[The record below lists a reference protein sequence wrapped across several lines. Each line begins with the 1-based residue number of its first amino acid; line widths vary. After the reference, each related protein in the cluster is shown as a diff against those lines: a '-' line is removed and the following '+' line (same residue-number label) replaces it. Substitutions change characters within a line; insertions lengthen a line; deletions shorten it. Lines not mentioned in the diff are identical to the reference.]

1 MLNIFKNLTLR
12 LIAIY
17 LETVGDKRVT
27 GFKYQ
32 RIVNIYDKFQLLSI
46 FCFHNKN
53 MEFRMFFFV
62 VGCSQ
67 TYVIFFPFFD
77 FFSNVHVSVKCI

>member
-1 MLNIFKNLTLR
+1 MFIIFKNLTSGP
-12 LIAIY
+12 IAIY

-32 RIVNIYDKFQLLSI
+32 LIVNIYDKFQL

-53 MEFRMFFFV
+53 MEFRMVFFFLAAPKH
-62 VGCSQ
+62 
-67 TYVIFFPFFD
+67 T
-77 FFSNVHVSVKCI
+77 

>member
-1 MLNIFKNLTLR
+1 MVLIIFKNLTSG

-17 LETVGDKRVT
+17 LETVGDKRVS

-32 RIVNIYDKFQLLSI
+32 LIVNIYDKFQL

-53 MEFRMFFFV
+53 MELQMFFF
-62 VGCSQ
+62 SWLLPN
-67 TYVIFFPFFD
+67 IRNL
-77 FFSNVHVSVKCI
+77 FSMF